1 MKLRGTHVRKF
12 GAFALIAPT
21 ILAASVIAAPAFAF
35 QGGSSAYPT
44 ASSTLPAAITS
55 KLDTKNATVGEAVTA
70 KTLAKTTLGN
80 GTTVPRGAMLS
91 GKVTAV
97 QSKSSGGGTASVTIS
112 FDQVKPSKKASPFS
126 IHGML
131 VGVAPKPY
139 LSGGGASAANLPS
152 ASTKNTMMTAGET
165 GQSIDNTAS
174 SGETVAT
181 GSDLKNVTLASGT
194 LTSSHGDIKLD
205 HGTRIAVALQ
215 AN

>member
-1 MKLRGTHVRKF
+1 MRKF
-12 GAFALIAPT
+12 GLLALIAPG
-21 ILAASVIAAPAFAF
+21 IVGASLVATPTFAL
-35 QGGSSAYPT
+35 QGGNSAYPT
-44 ASSTLPAAITS
+44 ASSALSAEITS

-70 KTLAKTTLGN
+70 KTIAETALAN
-80 GTTVPRGAMLS
+80 GTTVPMGAMLS

-112 FDQVKPSKKASPFS
+112 FDQVLPNKKASPLS

-139 LSGGGASAANLPS
+139 VSGGGPSAANLPTG
-152 ASTKNTMMTAGET
+152 STKNQAMTAGET
-165 GQSIDNTAS
+165 GQAIDNTGAPE
-174 SGETVAT
+174 ETVAT
-181 GSDLKNVTLASGT
+181 GSSLKNVTLASGT

-205 HGTRIAVALQ
+205 HGTRIAVALE

>member
-1 MKLRGTHVRKF
+1 MRKF
-12 GAFALIAPT
+12 GALALIAPT
-21 ILAASVIAAPAFAF
+21 ILTASVVAAPAFAF

-44 ASSTLPAAITS
+44 ASSALSAEITS

-70 KTLAKTTLGN
+70 KTIAETTLGN
-80 GTTVPRGAMLS
+80 GTTIARGATLS

-112 FDQVKPSKKASPFS
+112 FDQVTPSKQAAPIS

-139 LSGGGASAANLPS
+139 ISGGTSAASLPS

-165 GQSIDNTAS
+165 GQSIDNTGG

-181 GSDLKNVTLASGT
+181 GSSVKNVSIESGT
-194 LTSSHGDIKLD
+194 LRSSHGDIKLD
-205 HGTRIAVALQ
+205 HATRIAVALQ
-215 AN
+215 AK